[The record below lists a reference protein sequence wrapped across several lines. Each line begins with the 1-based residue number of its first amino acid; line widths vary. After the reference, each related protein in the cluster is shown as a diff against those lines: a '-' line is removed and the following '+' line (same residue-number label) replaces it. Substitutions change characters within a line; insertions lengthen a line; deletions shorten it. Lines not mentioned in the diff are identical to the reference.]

1 MNKPKEVN
9 VSNDHL
15 LRAEDV
21 AKKLAIAKPTVYL
34 WAKKDILP
42 SVRFN
47 RTIRFKSSDIARFIE
62 KQVPREDENLPQS
75 PPPDPWPVGG
85 W

>member
-1 MNKPKEVN
+1 M
-9 VSNDHL
+9 SDDHL

-21 AKKLAIAKPTVYL
+21 ARKLSIAKPTVYL
-34 WAKKDILP
+34 WAAKNILP

-47 RTIRFKSSDIARFIE
+47 RTIRFRASDIAEFIE
-62 KQVPREDENLPQS
+62 KQALREDENLSES
-75 PPPDPWPVGG
+75 PSPDPWDAPQAGG